1 MAKRKTPRQLDSEI
15 AASLA
20 SRGEPSLAAI
30 FADPEAR
37 RVFAGEMRH
46 EIQKKQ
52 TAGVTAAER
61 VARPFTVKRIELM
74 KFETGDR
81 RVRSIVGNYPTEA
94 EAQTRADQ
102 VGGWVETRDGR
113 LVYGRVEEP

>member
-1 MAKRKTPRQLDSEI
+1 MARKKSPRQLDSEI

-46 EIQKKQ
+46 ELQKKQ
-52 TAGVTAAER
+52 LAAVNAAHR
-61 VARPFTVKRIELM
+61 AARPFTVKR
-74 KFETGDR
+74 FEQVGDHR
-81 RVRSIVGNYPTEA
+81 IRAVVSNLPTEA
-94 EAQTRADQ
+94 EARSKADQ

-113 LVYGRVEEP
+113 VVYGRAEEP